1 MPKDGKRAKGS
12 NFLSSTDRGRS
23 HDVNRDQEGKGHS
36 QTIGHRWR
44 DNSGYQE
51 KAREEDGVTTLH
63 CKSIFFEPL
72 RSRTTARDR
81 PLPKIESSNS
91 GGMHGKWRAR
101 LLAPL
106 LAQGLLRLARLPS
119 RPSRQCQSASSIAST
134 CSLMTDAAATGPPP
148 CLAHV
153 TFE

>member
-1 MPKDGKRAKGS
+1 MPKHGKRAKGS

-51 KAREEDGVTTLH
+51 KAREEDGVMTLH

-72 RSRTTARDR
+72 QSRTMAHDR
-81 PLPKIESSNS
+81 PLLMNS
-91 GGMHGKWRAR
+91 ELMRRCWRACTAEIAR
-101 LLAPL
+101 KADNIQRFVCTVYICFEYKKSSYLLFNIEQKSL
-106 LAQGLLRLARLPS
+106 LM
-119 RPSRQCQSASSIAST
+119 
-134 CSLMTDAAATGPPP
+134 CSYTRRYLYIR
-148 CLAHV
+148 
-153 TFE
+153 